1 MIDAPNYEPAK
12 LGESAP
18 LGDDNTLYRTFLHHK
33 AKQEKIF
40 WKNNCETN
48 QEVSKVCS
56 ATNGSLV
63 YALSAVNFCYR
74 TSREKKEN
82 VFSAEHKVDNLL
94 FFDSEKHSLK

>member
-48 QEVSKVCS
+48 
-56 ATNGSLV
+56 
-63 YALSAVNFCYR
+63 
-74 TSREKKEN
+74 
-82 VFSAEHKVDNLL
+82 
-94 FFDSEKHSLK
+94 